1 MTPPAVGLGTLRR
14 LSEMPTGGHPVVS
27 VYLDLDRAA
36 QAQPASCASK
46 LDALLADS
54 TPQPTARESESA
66 RRLLRELPPLPH
78 GARSLALFSCAETA
92 CSAVVPLPDT
102 VDPMAALE
110 PVPWLEPLAGLFAS
124 GGWGA
129 AVLDRS
135 RTRLLRGSP
144 SMLVEFAAL
153 AHELPPPRSRCGRL
167 SQLGVRRSTRRIV
180 LEHAGR
186 LSSMLL
192 RAHRRRP
199 FERLVLT
206 APPEMCHLLEGAL
219 DSELRARLHRAPS
232 AQDAASIWGGVKRR
246 TGLEPATSSLGSL
259 RSTN

>member
-14 LSEMPTGGHPVVS
+14 LSEMPTAGHPVLS

-36 QAQPASCASK
+36 RAQPANCVSE

-54 TPQPTARESESA
+54 TPPPSPRDSDTARE
-66 RRLLRELPPLPH
+66 LLCELPPLPH
-78 GARSLALFSCAETA
+78 GARSLALFSCAQAA
-92 CSAVVPLPDT
+92 CSAVVPLPDA
-102 VDPMAALE
+102 VQPMVALE
-110 PVPWLEPLAGLFAS
+110 PLPWLEPLAGLFTPGS
-124 GGWGA
+124 WGA
-129 AVLDRS
+129 AVLDGS

-144 SMLVEFAAL
+144 TMLIEFAAL
-153 AHELPPPRSRCGRL
+153 AHELPPYRARCGL
-167 SQLGVRRSTRRIV
+167 PALGVRRSTRRIM

-206 APPEMCHLLEGAL
+206 APPEMCHLLKSAL
-219 DSELRARLHRAPS
+219 DMELRARLHQAPRAANMPREDRS
-232 AQDAASIWGGVKRR
+232 SVRKIG
-246 TGLEPATSSLGSL
+246 ATSPEASWQS
-259 RSTN
+259 

>member
-14 LSEMPTGGHPVVS
+14 LSEMPTAGHPVLS
-27 VYLDLDRAA
+27 VYLDLDRTA
-36 QAQPASCASK
+36 QAQPASCVSK

-54 TPQPTARESESA
+54 TPQLTARESESA
-66 RRLLRELPPLPH
+66 RRLLRGLPPLPH
-78 GARSLALFSCAETA
+78 GARSLALFSCVEAA
-92 CSAVVPLPDT
+92 CSAVVPLPDA
-102 VDPMAALE
+102 VDPLAALE
-110 PVPWLEPLAGLFAS
+110 PVPWLEPLAGLFAP

-135 RTRLLRGSP
+135 RTRLLRGGP
-144 SMLVEFAAL
+144 RMLVEFAAL
-153 AHELPPPRSRCGRL
+153 AHELPAPRARCGRL

-192 RAHRRRP
+192 RAHRRHP

-206 APPEMCHLLEGAL
+206 APPEMCHLLEDAL
-219 DSELRARLHRAPS
+219 DKELRDRLYRTPHSEMMRDRPAART
-232 AQDAASIWGGVKRR
+232 IGG
-246 TGLEPATSSLGSL
+246 ATSPEASWQS
-259 RSTN
+259 

>member
-14 LSEMPTGGHPVVS
+14 LSEMPTAGHPVLS
-27 VYLDLDRAA
+27 LYLNLDRAA
-36 QAQPASCASK
+36 RSQPASCVSE

-54 TPQPTARESESA
+54 VPQPSCRESETV
-66 RRLLRELPPLPH
+66 RKLLRELPPLPH
-78 GARSLALFSCAETA
+78 GARSLALFSCVQAA
-92 CSAVVPLPDT
+92 CSAVVPLPDA

-110 PVPWLEPLAGLFAS
+110 PVPWLEPLTGLFAP

-135 RTRLLRGSP
+135 STRLLRGGP
-144 SMLVEFAAL
+144 KMLVEFAAL
-153 AHELPPPRSRCGRL
+153 THQLPASHPRCGRL
-167 SQLGVRRSTRRIV
+167 SQLGARRSTRRIV

-219 DSELRARLHRAPS
+219 DNELRARLHRAPRADIDWDGS
-232 AQDAASIWGGVKRR
+232 SVLTTGV
-246 TGLEPATSSLGSL
+246 TSPEGSWQ
-259 RSTN
+259 S